1 MKNLKSKIMNPIIIV
16 SYFTCSLISR
26 VSLKISN
33 IAAEKSSTILSKV
46 LTTNY

>member
-1 MKNLKSKIMNPIIIV
+1 MKNLKSKIMDPIIV
-16 SYFTCSLISR
+16 VGYFACSLISR

-33 IAAEKSSTILSKV
+33 IAAEKSSTMLSKI